1 MKFRAT
7 FRHFYTL
14 GLVLLFA
21 TACGK
26 AGGNAALNELGTAG
40 SSPSPT
46 ASSVGSG
53 LPSTVGIAGAGG
65 QNAPAGSGGA
75 GGRDAGA
82 VSAGGRGGSSS
93 AVRSFPCGAPGVFLC
108 DDFESSV
115 SGTLPNTER
124 WKVDLINSESVLV
137 DSGEAHSGR
146 NSVKVLGN
154 GYRAFLRPVH
164 GLPTLDNSLYL
175 RVFVRSSTA
184 MGSGHST
191 YVEAGKNAM
200 DEHELRV
207 GYHYKMLEVNLMPG
221 DPEQLSSGRD
231 YDDGTPGLQFA
242 PNTWYCL
249 EVHFDGQHS
258 EARVWVNDT
267 EILPLHVTNW
277 NPNMK
282 DGFRNLTDWAPSYAS
297 VGIGYEKYSGDPA
310 ILWYDDIALG
320 TQRIGCR

>member
-1 MKFRAT
+1 MKFRGT
-7 FRHFYTL
+7 FRHFHTL
-14 GLVLLFA
+14 GLGALLVSS
-21 TACGK
+21 CGK
-26 AGGNAALNELGTAG
+26 AGGNAALNELGTGG
-40 SSPSPT
+40 SSQSPT
-46 ASSVGSG
+46 ASG

-65 QNAPAGSGGA
+65 QNTPFGSAGA
-75 GGRDAGA
+75 GGRTAGA
-82 VSAGGRGGSSS
+82 VSAGGTGGSSGSSS
-93 AVRSFPCGAPGVFLC
+93 AVGSFPCGALGVFLC

-146 NSVKVLGN
+146 HSVKVLGN
-154 GYRAFLRPVH
+154 GYRAFLRPTY
-164 GLPTLDNSLYL
+164 GLPTPDNSLFV
-175 RVFVRSSTA
+175 RVFVRSSTP

-207 GYHYKMLEVNLMPG
+207 GYHYKMLDVNLMPG
-221 DPEQLSSGRD
+221 DSEQLSNGRD

-282 DGFRNLTDWAPSYAS
+282 EGFRNLTDWAPSYAS

-310 ILWYDDIALG
+310 TLWYDDIALG